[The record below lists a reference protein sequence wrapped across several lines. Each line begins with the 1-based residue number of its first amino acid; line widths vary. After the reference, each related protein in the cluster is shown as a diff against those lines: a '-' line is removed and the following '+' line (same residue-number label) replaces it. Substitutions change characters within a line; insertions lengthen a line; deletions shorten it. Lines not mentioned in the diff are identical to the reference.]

1 MELNVDFERYV
12 MSEPYLGW
20 LISGVGMTII
30 IATLSGVISLL
41 LGVAVT
47 TARISERQFPRW
59 AARIYI
65 CIFRNLPP
73 VPLLLFLVFALPGLY
88 RTVFGISFPR
98 GMEFGLLIAGLALNT
113 SAYLAEI
120 LRGGVR
126 GVQAQHWDAA
136 KVCGLS
142 RSKTLLLVV
151 YPQALRI
158 TLPAIGTRLIHN
170 MKNSSIALVLP
181 LAPMY
186 MDVTSQAGRIAGQT
200 FAWAEPLIFAAGA
213 YLILTVVLSILINRL
228 ASRSQLKVEPTR

>member
-1 MELNVDFERYV
+1 

-20 LISGVGMTII
+20 LLSGVGMTVV
-30 IATLSGVISLL
+30 IATLSGVAGMVI
-41 LGVAVT
+41 GVAVT
-47 TARISERQFPRW
+47 TARISDRPVVRW
-59 AARIYI
+59 LARIYI

-88 RTVFGISFPR
+88 RSLFGAAFPR
-98 GMEFGLLIAGLALNT
+98 GMEFGLLITGLSLNT

-126 GVQAQHWDAA
+126 GVPLQHWDAA
-136 KVCGLS
+136 RVCGLT
-142 RSKTLLLVV
+142 RGKTLLLVV

-158 TLPAIGTRLIHN
+158 TLPALGTRLIHN

-181 LAPMY
+181 LAPIY

-200 FAWAEPLIFAAGA
+200 FAWAEPLIFAAGV
-213 YLILTVVLSILINRL
+213 YLILTLALSSLVARL
-228 ASRSQLKVEPTR
+228 ARRSQLKVEPTG

>member
-1 MELNVDFERYV
+1 MNFGRYV
-12 MSEPYLGW
+12 VSEPYLGW
-20 LISGVGMTII
+20 LVSGAGMTVV
-30 IATLSGVISLL
+30 IAALSGSIAMV
-41 LGVAVT
+41 LGLAVT
-47 TARISERQFPRW
+47 TARISDRPFPRFL
-59 AARIYI
+59 ARIYI

-73 VPLLLFLVFALPGLY
+73 VPLLLFLVFALPGVY
-88 RTVFGISFPR
+88 RSLLGAEFPR

-126 GVQAQHWDAA
+126 GVPSQHWDAA
-136 KVCGLS
+136 RVCGLG

-158 TLPAIGTRLIHN
+158 TLPALGGRLIHN

-181 LAPMY
+181 LAPIY

-200 FAWAEPLIFAAGA
+200 FAWAEPLVFAAVV
-213 YLILTVVLSILINRL
+213 YLVLTILMSSLISCL
-228 ASRSQLKVEPTR
+228 ARRSQLKVEPTG